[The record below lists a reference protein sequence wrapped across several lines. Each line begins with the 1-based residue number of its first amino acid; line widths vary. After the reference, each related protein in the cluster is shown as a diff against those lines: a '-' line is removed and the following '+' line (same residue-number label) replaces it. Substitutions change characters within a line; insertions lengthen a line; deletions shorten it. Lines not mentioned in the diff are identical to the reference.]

1 MLTAT
6 IFDNVGCA
14 TATTF
19 TKPWPD
25 FVKMLGQPATN
36 HVKTNGKLLKL
47 ARVGNKRKPNP
58 KQPDP
63 NQWSLKHDGNMVEI
77 TGIEGD
83 YDAGAVSV
91 ERAIELLE
99 AAGIRATVYT
109 SWSDGLVQPPK
120 YNGGPR
126 WRVLLPL
133 SKPHQPQERERL
145 MARLNGALGGILAA
159 ESFTLSQGYF
169 FDKRPGAAYKCI
181 STFDDPEDGTCID
194 ELPELDAISIGK
206 RKSEPAANDNG
217 KQPNNAPIGA
227 GMFEGAVAR
236 EGRLLASGD
245 GRRELLKSY
254 IASRSARGLPAG
266 DIRLLID
273 GIAARYFDPDDPL
286 DEKNIGDLVD
296 YFAKKDHVPPC
307 EFSGLLPAIHET
319 VDPDTGE
326 ITQVNP
332 TMPRAGFAFVS
343 AGELLTDPKPTRYL
357 VDELLEDGSL
367 ALLFAPPSAGKS
379 FLALS
384 WSACIATGTP
394 WMGRDV
400 QQGPVFYLAGEGHAG
415 IARRLKAW
423 ELHHGVSLTD
433 APIFVSKV
441 PAALMDVASAASV
454 VQAIQDLELAYG
466 SPALIVVDT
475 FARNMGTGD
484 ENSNADIGTFVNHL
498 DRMKGKLGCSVLLV
512 HHSGHMEK
520 DRARGGSALNAAM
533 DASFQ
538 LEPKVGEAIVL
549 TQRKAKESEPCKPMQ
564 FELQQVPLPGWLDSK
579 GREMQSAVL
588 VEKVGTPSDFRVK
601 PLTPAQQQG
610 MEAFYRAAAEHGTP
624 EDMGL
629 MVAVQLE
636 HWCTEFYK
644 TATSDTPDAKRKAF
658 QRVRTDLVN
667 MGRVTV
673 LDDVYRVDA
682 TDIGLQ
688 CARLVDSAMQ
698 KGAENHLA
706 GHGT

>member
-6 IFDNVGCA
+6 IFDSVHCTKA
-14 TATTF
+14 TPY
-19 TKPWPD
+19 TKPWPEL
-25 FVKMLGQPATN
+25 VKMLQHPATN

-47 ARVGNKRKPNP
+47 ARVGDKRKPNP

-145 MARLNGALGGILAA
+145 VARLNGALGGILAA

-169 FDKRPGAAYKCI
+169 FDMRPGANFKCV

-194 ELPELDAISIGK
+194 ELPELDAIAIGK
-206 RKSEPAANDNG
+206 RKAEPEKNDG
-217 KQPNNAPIGA
+217 SKPPADVPIGA
-227 GMFEGAVAR
+227 EMFASAVAR

-286 DEKNIGDLVD
+286 DEKNVGDLVD
-296 YFAKKDHVPPC
+296 YFAKKDHVPHC
-307 EFSGLLPAIHET
+307 DFSGLLPAIHET
-319 VDPDTGE
+319 VDPETGE
-326 ITQVNP
+326 ITQSCP
-332 TMPRAGFAFVS
+332 AQPRAGFAFVS
-343 AGELLTDPKPTRYL
+343 AGELLTDPKPTQFL

-384 WSACIATGTP
+384 WSACIATGNP

-441 PAALMDVASAASV
+441 PAALMDVTSAASV
-454 VQAIQDLELAYG
+454 VQAIQDLEMLYDK
-466 SPALIVVDT
+466 PALIVVDT

-484 ENSNADIGTFVNHL
+484 ENSNADIGTFVNHI

-564 FELQQVPLPGWLDSK
+564 FELQQVTLPGWLDSK
-579 GREMQSAVL
+579 GREMHSAVL
-588 VEKVGTPSDFRVK
+588 VEKLGSLSDFKAKR
-601 PLTPAQQQG
+601 LTPAQQQG
-610 MEAFYRAAAEHGTP
+610 MEAFYRAAAEHGTT

-629 MVAVQLE
+629 LVTVHLD
-636 HWCTEFYK
+636 HWRTEFYR
-644 TATSDTPDAKRKAF
+644 TATSDNAEAKRKAF

-667 MGRVTV
+667 LGRLSVA
-673 LDDVYRVDA
+673 DDVYRADA
-682 TDIGLQ
+682 Q
-688 CARLVDSAMQ
+688 VMQ
-698 KGAENHLA
+698 AAFMAENHLA